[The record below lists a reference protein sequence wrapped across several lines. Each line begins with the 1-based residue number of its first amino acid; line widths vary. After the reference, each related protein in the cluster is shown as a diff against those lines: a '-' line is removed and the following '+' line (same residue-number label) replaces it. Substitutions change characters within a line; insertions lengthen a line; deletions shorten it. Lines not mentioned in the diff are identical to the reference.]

1 MNNKLTPAEKQKA
14 YRERQNENVAESTP
28 ATPKLKIN
36 LDAAIQATPDD
47 AIPTSW
53 ETRLDNHIN
62 EFNSKYAVVFY
73 GGKTSVLKEFHD
85 PESERI
91 LREFMR
97 FQDFQNL
104 FCHKKIKVG
113 QKQNEAQT
121 PIMKTHGEAW
131 LEDANRRQ
139 YTDGIVFEPS
149 TYVNGI
155 EKPAIIHG
163 DKLNLWQGY
172 SVKPRQGGAWNL
184 LDKHIKDVICQCNVE
199 CVEYLLNW
207 IARCLQYP
215 NLNGQVALVLK
226 GEKGAGKGVLGN
238 FIKSIFDMHG
248 LQINNSKHLTGNF
261 NAHLADCCLLFADEV
276 FFAGD
281 KSHENILKGLVTE
294 PTLFIERKGIDGET
308 TPNRLKII
316 MSSNNDWVI
325 PASSDERRYFVLE
338 VSSQYL
344 KQKTYFDLLRAELDN
359 PKTKAAFL
367 FDMLHRDISNFDI
380 HNVPETDALKHQR
393 AQSLD
398 SFGKF
403 WLDVLERGYIFQSQ
417 HNTIELNQWIPEPAT
432 DLIRAGYDQWC
443 NRHKI
448 GQFGILTSEQIG
460 KNLAKWGHERKQRRT
475 PLIIGE
481 SNTGALLTSGSNP
494 RHYKIG
500 SLADAIKSFCEAE
513 KIELSE
519 IEQTQ

>member
-1 MNNKLTPAEKQKA
+1 MTKKSKN
-14 YRERQNENVAESTP
+14 
-28 ATPKLKIN
+28 N
-36 LDAAIQATPDD
+36 LDTAIQATPDD
-47 AIPTSW
+47 ETLTSW
-53 ETRLDNHIN
+53 ETRLNNHIDD
-62 EFNSKYAVVFY
+62 FNSKYAVVFY
-73 GGKTSVLKEFHD
+73 GGKTSVLKEFRH
-85 PESERI
+85 PETKKI

-104 FCHKKIKVG
+104 FCHKQIKVG
-113 QKQNEAQT
+113 EKQNEART
-121 PIMKTHGEAW
+121 PIKKTYGEAW
-131 LEDANRRQ
+131 LENHNRRQ
-139 YTDGIVFEPS
+139 YTDGIVFDPS

-155 EKPAIIHG
+155 ERPTPIYG
-163 DKLNLWQGY
+163 DKLNFWQGY
-172 SVKPRQGGAWNL
+172 SVEPKKGGTWTL

-199 CVEYLLNW
+199 CVEYLYNW

-238 FIKSIFDMHG
+238 FLVSLFDTHG
-248 LQINNSKHLTGNF
+248 LQINNSKHLTSNF
-261 NAHLADCCLLFADEV
+261 NAHMADCCLLFADEV

-344 KQKTYFDLLRAELDN
+344 KQKSYFDPLRAELEN

-367 FDMLHRDISNFDI
+367 WDMLHRDISNFDV

-403 WLDVLERGYIFQSQ
+403 WIDVLERGYIYQSQ
-417 HNTIELNQWIPEPAT
+417 HNSLELSQWTPEPAA
-432 DLIRAGYDQWC
+432 DLIRAGYWQWC
-443 NRHKI
+443 DIHKI

-460 KNLAKWGHERKQRRT
+460 KQLKKWGYENKQRRT

-481 SNTGALLTSGSNP
+481 SNAGELLKSGCMA
-494 RHYKIG
+494 RYYRVG
-500 SLADAIKSFCEAE
+500 SLDDAIKSFCEAE

-519 IEQTQ
+519 ILN